1 VHPAERTR
9 LLLAL
14 LAAFGAG
21 AILLLVAVEAQ
32 SAGKALAGIV
42 GVLAAVLALIW
53 WTQQVLKARLLGRSI
68 RVSADTLPALQ
79 ALLDEVRLTLQYFRP
94 VDVYVVDKGV
104 KPISMSSYLGTRVI
118 VLEGSLVAGL
128 DDPDTRQQVKFLI
141 GRSLGALKAK
151 HARIDLIVVLLQ
163 TVDML
168 KFVSPLLLPWYR
180 ATTYSGDQIGMV
192 CCADVRAALRAT
204 RQLLVG
210 KELAEEVGDGAI
222 LPQARLVQ
230 RRFLPR
236 LAQLLSA
243 EPHNTNRYAN
253 LLCFARYHDP
263 ALWAHLCETMND
275 DQIATLDR
283 LWERSPYRRR
293 AERQERREA
302 ATLAA
307 GAVPSH

>member
-1 VHPAERTR
+1 
-9 LLLAL
+9 
-14 LAAFGAG
+14 
-21 AILLLVAVEAQ
+21 
-32 SAGKALAGIV
+32 
-42 GVLAAVLALIW
+42 
-53 WTQQVLKARLLGRSI
+53 
-68 RVSADTLPALQ
+68 
-79 ALLDEVRLTLQYFRP
+79 
-94 VDVYVVDKGV
+94 
-104 KPISMSSYLGTRVI
+104 
-118 VLEGSLVAGL
+118 
-128 DDPDTRQQVKFLI
+128 
-141 GRSLGALKAK
+141 
-151 HARIDLIVVLLQ
+151 
-163 TVDML
+163 
-168 KFVSPLLLPWYR
+168 
-180 ATTYSGDQIGMV
+180 MV

-210 KELAEEVGDGAI
+210 KELAKEVGDGAI